1 MDANEQSSSN
11 DEDSKSPQ
19 SSQYGTDESGLY
31 IYKCDCGRR
40 YLSRSGLTQ
49 HQIRIHHRTKTKT
62 FSQTVVEERRRRH
75 NELQNIRRYL
85 AKQRGS
91 MSSSVASLL
100 PSDRTQQVKEEPSR
114 VTITTTVC
122 ANEAVKQ
129 IPLQTAVTLET
140 GKTSKHSDASQPSS
154 AWIKTAKEKQYSLG
168 IKDEIRLSGA
178 ASPTPVVNTVSV
190 TTRNAS
196 QSRQMSCGFPEI
208 PEYHYTALARLMVQS
223 GPMSA
228 IDAWNKLNPNK
239 QPSDDQAAVFA
250 HAAAAAATMYDEL
263 IREWNLNLIDATES
277 DAPELLRQIRTMLRQ
292 AAARRD

>member
-1 MDANEQSSSN
+1 MDANEQSTSSN
-11 DEDSKSPQ
+11 DEDSKSPR

-62 FSQTVVEERRRRH
+62 FSQNVVEERRRRH

-91 MSSSVASLL
+91 MSSSSVASLL

-140 GKTSKHSDASQPSS
+140 GKHSDISQPSN
-154 AWIKTAKEKQYSLG
+154 AWIKAAKEKQYSLG
-168 IKDEIRLSGA
+168 IKDEIKLTGA
-178 ASPTPVVNTVSV
+178 TSPAPVVNSVSV
-190 TTRNAS
+190 TTRNSS
-196 QSRQMSCGFPEI
+196 QLRQVSCGFPEI
-208 PEYHYTALARLMVQS
+208 PEYHYTAMARLMVQS

-250 HAAAAAATMYDEL
+250 HAASAAATMYDEL
-263 IREWNLNLIDATES
+263 IRQWNLNLIDANES